1 MPAASALLY
10 SLGAVLLLLG
20 VGALVIAA
28 AGWQGRLDRHGRW
41 GVRTPAA
48 SSSDTAF
55 AVANRV
61 AAPVAAAAGLIGVV
75 TTALLLGFRLPTLP
89 TLVVFAVGLIGLLA
103 VYVAGAV
110 LGERAARGVPIPARA
125 PATGGTA
132 GCGGCGCGSGGCAG
146 LTRAT
151 AGAATDPA

>member
-1 MPAASALLY
+1 MPAGSVLLY
-10 SLGAVLLLLG
+10 SLAAALLLLG

-75 TTALLLGFRLPTLP
+75 TAALVVGVRLPTLP
-89 TLVVFAVGLIGLLA
+89 TLVVFAVGLLGLVA
-103 VYVAGAV
+103 VYIAGAV
-110 LGERAARGVPIPARA
+110 IGERAARAVPVPARA
-125 PATGGTA
+125 PANAGGA
-132 GCGGCGCGSGGCAG
+132 GCGGCGCGGGGCAG
-146 LTRAT
+146 LTRTT
-151 AGAATDPA
+151 AAVVTDPA